1 MILFVGV
8 QAVKIMQVGSGR
20 EKAPP
25 RWPVEGGEG
34 GGGEGGRGV
43 TSSDFARGAPWQHLT
58 TASNLHKK
66 SFENWWIGDGDYQLC
81 SADLWISNTLISH
94 IKSRFRKTLYTLKVS
109 NSGFLFR
116 FCLTNYD
123 WHSTIYNFS
132 DLEKI
137 LWTRQAMLRHTHT
150 PASTN
155 KYGNIAQWVKHGI

>member
-1 MILFVGV
+1 MFYIQTETETPLLSKVNYQKRFLGKSWYLT
-8 QAVKIMQVGSGR
+8 Q
-20 EKAPP
+20 
-25 RWPVEGGEG
+25 G
-34 GGGEGGRGV
+34 GGRAV
-43 TSSDFARGAPWQHLT
+43 TSSDFARGSPWPHLT

-66 SFENWWIGDGDYQLC
+66 WFENWWIGDGDYQLC

-94 IKSRFRKTLYTLKVS
+94 MKSRFRKTLYTLKVS

-150 PASTN
+150 LALA
-155 KYGNIAQWVKHGI
+155 IIFQ